1 MAALEAAL
9 AYARDQHEALLAQYK
24 QLLAIPSVS
33 TLPEHR
39 DDVRRAAQWLADAL
53 EGLGMQQVEVIATSG
68 HPIVYGERLQA
79 PGKPTVLVYGH
90 YDVQPVDPIDE
101 WESDPFVPTVRG
113 ENLYARGASDMKG
126 SLVALLKAV
135 EALIKTGGLPVNL
148 KFLLEGEEEVG
159 SPSLPAFIPS
169 NRERLAATVA
179 LNCDGDLYGPD
190 QPSICYAL
198 RGLAY
203 FEIEV
208 HGPKQDLHSGVFGG
222 SLHNPAQALC
232 ELIAGMHDADGRI
245 TLPGFYNAVRD
256 LDADERA
263 ALARSAV
270 PDDQWIAMS
279 GVPALAG
286 EKGFSTV
293 ERVGARPSLD
303 VNGIVGGFT
312 GEGAKTVL
320 PAKALAKISMRLVA
334 DQKPEDVHRQLVAYI
349 EQHAPDTITWE
360 VRGLGSAPAAIVDR
374 DSPEMRA
381 ALEALADTFGSEPF
395 FKREGGSIP
404 VVGLMQEQL
413 GLESILMGCRL
424 PDDNMH
430 GPNEK
435 QHLPT
440 LYKGVEAFVRFL
452 VNLGE
457 MG

>member
-1 MAALEAAL
+1 MAALDAAL
-9 AYARDQHEALLAQYK
+9 AYARDQRAVLLNRYRE
-24 QLLAIPSVS
+24 LLAIPSVS

-39 DDVRRAAQWLADAL
+39 EDVHRAAQWLAEAL
-53 EGLGMQQVEVIATSG
+53 EGLGMDDVAVLTTDG
-68 HPIVYGERLQA
+68 HPVVYGEHGQA
-79 PGKPTVLVYGH
+79 AGRPTVLVYGH
-90 YDVQPVDPIDE
+90 YDVQPVDPIGE
-101 WESDPFVPTVRG
+101 WASDPFEPAVRG

-126 SLVALLKAV
+126 SLVAVLAAV
-135 EALIKTGGLPVNL
+135 EALMKTGGLPVNV

-159 SPSLPAFIPS
+159 SPSLPDFIRA
-169 NRERLAATVA
+169 NRDRLAATVA

-203 FEIEV
+203 FEVEV

-222 SLHNPAQALC
+222 SLHNPVQALC
-232 ELIAGMHDADGRI
+232 ELIAGMHDTGGRI
-245 TLPGFYNAVRD
+245 ALPGFYDSVRP
-256 LDADERA
+256 LGAEERDG
-263 ALARSAV
+263 LARSAR
-270 PDDQWIAMS
+270 PDDQWMEMS
-279 GVPALAG
+279 GAPALWG
-286 EKGFSTV
+286 EQGYSTV

-320 PAKALAKISMRLVA
+320 PAKAVAKVSMRLVA
-334 DQKPEDVHRQLVAYI
+334 DQKPEDVHHQLAAYL

-360 VRGLGSAPAAIVDR
+360 VRHLSSAPAAIVER
-374 DSPEMRA
+374 DSPAMGA
-381 ALEALADTFGSEPF
+381 ALKALADTFGAEPF

-404 VVGLMQEQL
+404 VVGLMQEEL

-440 LYKGVEAFVRFL
+440 LYKGVEAFIRFL
-452 VNLGE
+452 ANLGE
-457 MG
+457 SN